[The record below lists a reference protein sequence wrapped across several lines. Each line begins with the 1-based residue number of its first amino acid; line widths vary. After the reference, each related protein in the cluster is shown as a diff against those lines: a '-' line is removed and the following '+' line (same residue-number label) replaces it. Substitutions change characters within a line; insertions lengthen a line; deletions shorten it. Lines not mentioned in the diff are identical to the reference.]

1 MIEMTRLRLINW
13 HNFQD
18 ECIPFRMVTYLIGV
32 NAVGKTTIMDAI
44 RYCLTTNKEFNAA
57 GNRRSGRTL
66 QGSVHGKQRSEN
78 LYLRPGH
85 TVAYVGVEFMD
96 HEKNTTFVISVRIE
110 SENPTQELRHVAQD
124 WFLTKPGVRLE
135 DLLFVDQNRR
145 PSKKEAFKASSPGM
159 RVPATQKDARK
170 YICRILGI
178 GDAESSLGKKFNE
191 VFHMGTSLKEIPDI
205 RTFIYTYILPEPEI
219 RVEALQ
225 SDMRE
230 LERLEETLREAQQ
243 RSQSLE
249 AIVESGKQAL
259 DLQTQVEIN
268 EGFIVLARLQ
278 KNLVLEE
285 EYQRISEAANR
296 ALEQLVPDLELLKE
310 KKQRAQ
316 DTLIKAIR
324 EKDEDPEV
332 QASQFYQEQEKEYQ
346 KDYRIQV
353 SRQQTWYH
361 SLIQLEKLV
370 NGIRSA
376 DLPND
381 IGLPS
386 SGFAE
391 WSLEQ
396 QKDALI
402 PLVSELA
409 QVKQRIDDA
418 TFQCRTEKETAHAAM
433 TAYTQELKVLRS
445 GKMSYPEASQ
455 RLRDAI
461 NAEFTTRGMACDAK
475 ILSDLLYMEDDSWQ
489 ECAEAALGFR
499 RFDIIVSPAHYP
511 AAKGVFTA
519 MGDKVG
525 DVSLVD
531 TPGLMRDSR
540 TWPAPEP
547 PMLAYKIGS
556 ENRSA
561 KQYVNYLLHDIVC
574 CSDAGDLETHS
585 RSVTKDLLRYQS
597 YRLQRMRTPT
607 LYIGASA
614 RKQRV
619 AQLEAQLQ
627 EAGKRQLALEKNQE
641 RLAALDQLYQEVTYE
656 KHPSSL
662 IHNLD
667 AREKVIALNE
677 QLNTVRKKLKEYET
691 NPLLAALFDRCS
703 SCETACKAIDGDIE
717 DLQKK
722 IWEQEKAAKEA
733 QASIAQSIE
742 ALDASK
748 AEHGQ
753 FQLNHPELSEEIA
766 GRYTQAVRTKV
777 PAEIERYQINYRNQC
792 INARNNYILTELQ
805 PLQRGYNAKYTA
817 DYPTG
822 LEGLS
827 AYQDAYEAL
836 VRVELERSLEN
847 LNHAQSRCKER
858 FRKEILFRMKDD
870 IKNAKL
876 QFRDLDRV
884 MSQLTYGEERYHF
897 VIDDPRDKELAAFNQ
912 IIMDKNNVQITD
924 EENSFF
930 TQAAISEPAYEAQV
944 DELMAKIM
952 ADANQAAQDRSV
964 GKKNVSD
971 QISKYVDYRTFLE
984 YDIVVENTVTGMS
997 VPLSK
1002 VSGDN
1007 SGGENQAPFYVA
1019 ICASLLQI
1027 YRQSPNSIQLVLL
1040 DEAFNNMTSD
1050 RIEPMMKMFAAAHL
1064 QLILISTVEKCSAVY
1079 PYCDVVYSIVK
1090 AGSRAVLAPFEK
1102 LYEGTEVE

>member
-18 ECIPFRMVTYLIGV
+18 ECIPFRTVTYLIGV

-44 RYCLTTNKEFNAA
+44 RYCLTTNKDFNAA

-66 QGSVHGKQRSEN
+66 QGSVHGKQRGEN
-78 LYLRPGH
+78 SYLRPGH
-85 TVAYVGVEFMD
+85 TVAYVGVEFVD
-96 HEKNTTFVISVRIE
+96 HEKNTPFVIVVRVE
-110 SENPTQELRHVAQD
+110 SENPAQAFRHVSQD

-135 DLLFVDQNRR
+135 DLLFVDKNRR

-243 RSQSLE
+243 RAQSLE
-249 AIVESGKQAL
+249 AIVASGKQAL
-259 DLQTQVEIN
+259 ELQTQVEIS
-268 EGFIVLARLQ
+268 EGFIILARLQ
-278 KNLVLEE
+278 KNLTLEE
-285 EYQRISEAANR
+285 ENRRIAEAANR
-296 ALEQLVPDLELLKE
+296 ALAQLEPELELLKE

-316 DTLIKAIR
+316 VARDKAIR
-324 EKDEDPEV
+324 EKDEDPEI
-332 QASQFYQEQEKEYQ
+332 QASQFYQDQEKEYQ

-353 SRQQTWYH
+353 NRQQCWND
-361 SLIQLEKLV
+361 SLKHVEDLV
-370 NGIRSA
+370 RQIRSA
-376 DLPND
+376 DLLND
-381 IGLPS
+381 ISLPPA
-386 SGFAE
+386 GFAE
-391 WSLEQ
+391 WSQER
-396 QKDALI
+396 QKEALDQLA
-402 PLVSELA
+402 PELA
-409 QVKQRIDDA
+409 QLKNRIDD
-418 TFQCRTEKETAHAAM
+418 TIFQCRTEKETARDAM
-433 TAYTQELKVLRS
+433 AKYTQELKVLRS
-445 GKMSYPEASQ
+445 GKMSYPETSE
-455 RLRDAI
+455 RLRAAI
-461 NAEFTTRGMACDAK
+461 NTEFSKRGMDCDAK
-475 ILSDLLYMEDDSWQ
+475 ILSELLYMEDDSWQ

-499 RFDIIVSPAHYP
+499 RFDIIVSPAHYQ

-519 MGDKVG
+519 MGDRVG

-531 TPGLMRDSR
+531 TPGLLRDSGK
-540 TWPAPEP
+540 WSAPGQT
-547 PMLAYKIGS
+547 MLAYKIGS

-561 KQYVNYLLHDIVC
+561 RQYVNYLLHGIVC
-574 CSDAGDLETHS
+574 CADAGELEQHS

-607 LYIGASA
+607 LYIGADA

-619 AQLEAQLQ
+619 AYLEVQLQ
-627 EAGKRQLALEKNQE
+627 EYGKRQLRIKQREE
-641 RLAALDQLYQEVTYE
+641 QLNSLHQTHQKVIYGN
-656 KHPSSL
+656 HASSL
-662 IHNLD
+662 IDNLD
-667 AREKVIALNE
+667 AREKVADLNDK
-677 QLNTVRKKLKEYET
+677 LNQVRKKLKEYNT
-691 NPLLAALFDRCS
+691 NPLLTALFDRCRC
-703 SCETACKAIDGDIE
+703 CEDACKAIDDEIE
-717 DLQKK
+717 SQQKR
-722 IWEQEKAAKEA
+722 IWEQETAAEDA
-733 QASIAQSIE
+733 QKKIAQS
-742 ALDASK
+742 LDDLEASK
-748 AEHGQ
+748 TEHEQ
-753 FQLNHPELSEEIA
+753 FRLTHPELSEVIE
-766 GRYTQAVRTKV
+766 GRYTEAVRTRI
-777 PAEIERYQINYRNQC
+777 PAEIERNQINYRNQC
-792 INARNNYILTELQ
+792 INTRDKYILSELL
-805 PLQRGYNAKYTA
+805 PLQRDYNAKYTA
-817 DYPTG
+817 DYMTG
-822 LEGLS
+822 LEGLP

-847 LNHAQSRCKER
+847 LNRAQIRCKER

-870 IKNAKL
+870 IKNARL

-884 MSQLTYGEERYHF
+884 MSELTYGEEKYHF
-897 VIDDPRDKELAAFNQ
+897 VIDDPRDKELAAFTQ

-924 EENSFF
+924 EADSLFS
-930 TQAAISEPAYEAQV
+930 QAAMSEPAYEAQV

-952 ADANQAAQDRSV
+952 ADVEQAAQDRAA
-964 GKKNVSD
+964 GKKSVSD

-984 YDIVVENTVTGMS
+984 YDIVVENVVTGMR

-1050 RIEPMMKMFAAAHL
+1050 RIAPMMKMFTAAQL
-1064 QLILISTVEKCSAVY
+1064 QLVLISTVEKCTAVY
-1079 PYCDVVYSIVK
+1079 PYCDIVYSIVK
-1090 AGSRAVLAPFEK
+1090 TGSRAVLAPFEK
-1102 LYEGTEVE
+1102 L

>member
-18 ECIPFRMVTYLIGV
+18 EMIPFRMVTYLIGV

-66 QGSVHGKQRSEN
+66 QGSVHGKQRGEN
-78 LYLRPGH
+78 SYLRPGH

-96 HEKNTTFVISVRIE
+96 HEKNATFVIAVRIE
-110 SENPTQELRHVAQD
+110 SESPTQDLRHVAQD
-124 WFLTKPGVRLE
+124 WFLTKPGVGLE
-135 DLLFVDQNRR
+135 DLLFVDKNRR
-145 PSKKEAFKASSPGM
+145 PSKKEAFKASSPGI
-159 RVPATQKDARK
+159 RAPKTQTDARK
-170 YICRILGI
+170 YICRFLGI
-178 GDAESSLGKKFNE
+178 GDAESSLGKKFND

-205 RTFIYTYILPEPEI
+205 RTFIYTYILPDPEI

-243 RSQSLE
+243 RAQSLG

-268 EGFIVLARLQ
+268 EGFILLAGLQ

-285 EYQRISEAANR
+285 EYQCISEAADR
-296 ALEQLVPDLELLKE
+296 ALSQLGPELVLLKE
-310 KKQRAQ
+310 KKKRAQ
-316 DTLIKAIR
+316 DALIKAMR

-332 QASQFYQEQEKEYQ
+332 QASQFYQDQEKEYQ
-346 KDYRIQV
+346 TDYRTQV
-353 SRQQTWYH
+353 RRQQAWYDSLKQLE
-361 SLIQLEKLV
+361 SLIKSM
-370 NGIRSA
+370 RSS

-381 IGLPS
+381 ISLPC

-391 WSLEQ
+391 WSLER
-396 QKDALI
+396 QKGALNQ
-402 PLVSELA
+402 LVSELS
-409 QVKQRIDDA
+409 QVKHRIDDA
-418 TFQCRTEKETAHAAM
+418 VFQCRTEKETALADVA
-433 TAYTQELKVLRS
+433 TYTQELKVLRS
-445 GKMSYPEASQ
+445 GKMSYPPASQ

-511 AAKGVFTA
+511 AAKSVFTA

-531 TPGLMRDSR
+531 TPGLMRDSK
-540 TWPAPEP
+540 TWSAPEET
-547 PMLAYKIGS
+547 MLAYKIGS
-556 ENRSA
+556 ENRNA

-574 CSDAGDLETHS
+574 CADVGDLEQHS

-607 LYIGASA
+607 LYIGAGA

-619 AQLEAQLQ
+619 AYLEAQLQ
-627 EAGKRQLALEKNQE
+627 KAGERQLALKQKEAQLTDLNQI
-641 RLAALDQLYQEVTYE
+641 YQTVTYE
-656 KHPSSL
+656 KHPASL
-662 IHNLD
+662 INNLD
-667 AREKVIALNE
+667 ARERVSALNE
-677 QLNTVRKKLKEYET
+677 QLNAVRKKLKEYET

-703 SCETACKAIDGDIE
+703 SCEAICKAIDE
-717 DLQKK
+717 DMETLQKK
-722 IWEQEKAAKEA
+722 IGAQEKIAKDA
-733 QASIAQSIE
+733 QKEIAQSIDD
-742 ALDASK
+742 LDASK
-748 AEHGQ
+748 AAHEQ
-753 FQLNHPELSEEIA
+753 FQLSHPELSEVIA
-766 GRYTQAVRTKV
+766 GRYTEAARAKV

-792 INARNNYILTELQ
+792 INARDKYILAELL
-805 PLQRGYNAKYTA
+805 PLQRSYNAKYTA

-827 AYQDAYEAL
+827 VYQDAYEAL

-847 LNHAQSRCKER
+847 LSRAQIRCKER

-884 MSQLTYGEERYHF
+884 MSELTYGEERYHF
-897 VIDDPRDKELAAFNQ
+897 VIDDPRDKELASFNQ

-924 EENSFF
+924 EENSLF
-930 TQAAISEPAYEAQV
+930 TQAAMSEPAYEAQV

-952 ADANQAAQDRSV
+952 ADVNQAAQDRST
-964 GKKNVSD
+964 GKKNISD

-984 YDIVVENTVTGMS
+984 YDIVVENVVTGMS
-997 VPLSK
+997 IPLSK

-1027 YRQSPNSIQLVLL
+1027 YRQSPNCIQLVLL

-1050 RIEPMMKMFAAAHL
+1050 RIEPMMKMFTAAHL
-1064 QLILISTVEKCSAVY
+1064 QLVLISTVEKCSAVY
-1079 PYCDVVYSIVK
+1079 PYCDIVYSIVK
-1090 AGSRAVLAPFEK
+1090 TGSRAVLAPFEK
-1102 LYEGTEVE
+1102 LYEGTETK